1 MASATESYEKI
12 LTANLQRANDF
23 LRFAEAKNAALI
35 ALGSGWFVATLNL
48 ECGGKPIPRPFTA
61 CVPIAMSFALCAAV
75 VSLISFLPRLRLDS
89 FRGGK
94 RAGPHPKNLLYFG
107 DIASLPIRTLESEMR
122 SRYVADQADPSPAY
136 IHDLAE
142 QISVNS
148 DIAVRKMRLFSLG
161 AIAMFVA
168 VFVFLIPALVL
179 AARGVKT
186 LW

>member
-1 MASATESYEKI
+1 
-12 LTANLQRANDF
+12 
-23 LRFAEAKNAALI
+23 
-35 ALGSGWFVATLNL
+35 
-48 ECGGKPIPRPFTA
+48 
-61 CVPIAMSFALCAAV
+61 
-75 VSLISFLPRLRLDS
+75 
-89 FRGGK
+89 
-94 RAGPHPKNLLYFG
+94 
-107 DIASLPIRTLESEMR
+107 MR